1 MARHLFR
8 FRCPCC
14 DKYLELDTRSGN
26 ARPLKT
32 EEVSAKPTA
41 DIDKLVGQQKHE
53 GERLTDV
60 FEQAAADQ
68 ARHKQKLDDAFSRA
82 FEDAKD
88 AKDDGK
94 PPNPFD
100 LD

>member
-14 DKYLELDTRSGN
+14 DKNVELDTRSGK
-26 ARPLKT
+26 ARPLKKDAT
-32 EEVSAKPTA
+32 PTADTA
-41 DIDKLVGQQKHE
+41 DIDKLVEKQKHE

-60 FEQAAADQ
+60 FQQAASDQ
-68 ARHKQKLDDAFSRA
+68 ATHKKKLEDAFSQA
-82 FEDAKD
+82 FEEAKED
-88 AKDDGK
+88 KEK

>member
-1 MARHLFR
+1 MARYLFR

-14 DKYLELDTRSGN
+14 DKHVELDTRSGKV
-26 ARPLKT
+26 RPLKKDG
-32 EEVSAKPTA
+32 ARPAA
-41 DIDKLVGQQKHE
+41 DIGTLLDQQKDE
-53 GERLTDV
+53 GKRLTDV
-60 FEQAAADQ
+60 FQQAATDHA
-68 ARHKQKLDDAFSRA
+68 KQGKELDDAFSRA

-88 AKDDGK
+88 DKEK

>member
-8 FRCPCC
+8 FHCPRC
-14 DKYLELDTRSGN
+14 DEFVELDTRSGK
-26 ARPLKT
+26 ARPVKADT
-32 EEVSAKPTA
+32 KKASAEMDTLL
-41 DIDKLVGQQKHE
+41 DKQKHE

-60 FEQAAADQ
+60 FQQAAEDQ
-68 ARHKQKLDDAFSRA
+68 TRHKQKLDDAFGKA

-88 AKDDGK
+88 DKEK

>member
-1 MARHLFR
+1 MARYLFR

-14 DKYLELDTRSGN
+14 NKHVELDTRSGKV
-26 ARPLKT
+26 RPLKT
-32 EEVSAKPTA
+32 EDAKP
-41 DIDKLVGQQKHE
+41 DVDMDKLVAKQKDE
-53 GERLTDV
+53 GDRLTDV
-60 FEQAAADQ
+60 FQQAASDQ
-68 ARHKQKLDDAFSRA
+68 ARHKQSLDDAFNQA

-88 AKDDGK
+88 DKEK

>member
-14 DKYLELDTRSGN
+14 DKHLELDTRSGK
-26 ARPLKT
+26 ARPLKPEDT
-32 EEVSAKPTA
+32 RPAA
-41 DIDKLVGQQKHE
+41 DIDKLVSRQKHE

-60 FEQAAADQ
+60 FQRAAEDQ
-68 ARHKQKLDDAFSRA
+68 AKHKRKLEDAFTEA

-88 AKDDGK
+88 DKDK

>member
-14 DKYLELDTRSGN
+14 DKLVELDTRSGK
-26 ARPLKT
+26 AHALKAD
-32 EEVSAKPTA
+32 AKPAA
-41 DIDKLVGQQKHE
+41 DMDKLLGQQKHE

-60 FEQAAADQ
+60 FQD
-68 ARHKQKLDDAFSRA
+68 AREDHAKHKSKLDDAFSQA
-82 FEDAKD
+82 FEET
-88 AKDDGK
+88 KDDKEK

-100 LD
+100 LE

>member
-14 DKYLELDTRSGN
+14 DKQIELDTRSGK
-26 ARPLKT
+26 ARPLKAEDT
-32 EEVSAKPTA
+32 KP
-41 DIDKLVGQQKHE
+41 DEDMDKLVAQQKHE

-60 FEQAAADQ
+60 FQQAASDQ
-68 ARHKQKLDDAFSRA
+68 AKHKQKLEDAFSQA
-82 FEDAKD
+82 FEE
-88 AKDDGK
+88 AKDDKEK

>member
-14 DKYLELDTRSGN
+14 DKYVELDTRSGK
-26 ARPLKT
+26 ARPLKQ
-32 EEVSAKPTA
+32 EEAAKPAA
-41 DIDKLVGQQKHE
+41 DIDKLVEKQKHE

-60 FEQAAADQ
+60 FQQAASDQ
-68 ARHKQKLDDAFSRA
+68 ATQKKKLDDAFSQA
-82 FEDAKD
+82 FEDAK
-88 AKDDGK
+88 KDKEK

>member
-14 DKYLELDTRSGN
+14 DKNVELDTRSGK
-26 ARPLKT
+26 ARPLK
-32 EEVSAKPTA
+32 A
-41 DIDKLVGQQKHE
+41 DEGRPAPDVDKLLDQQKHE

-60 FEQAAADQ
+60 FQQATEDQ
-68 ARHKQKLDDAFSRA
+68 AKHKHQLDDAFTRA
-82 FEDAKD
+82 FEDS
-88 AKDDGK
+88 KDDKEK
-94 PPNPFD
+94 PSNPFD

>member
-14 DKYLELDTRSGN
+14 DKYVELDTRSGK
-26 ARPLKT
+26 AHPLK
-32 EEVSAKPTA
+32 ADDGKPVA
-41 DIDKLVGQQKHE
+41 DVDKLVDQQKHE
-53 GERLTDV
+53 GERLTNV
-60 FEQAAADQ
+60 FQQAAEDQ
-68 ARHKQKLDDAFSRA
+68 AKHKHQLDDAFTQA
-82 FEDAKD
+82 FEDS
-88 AKDDGK
+88 KDDKEK